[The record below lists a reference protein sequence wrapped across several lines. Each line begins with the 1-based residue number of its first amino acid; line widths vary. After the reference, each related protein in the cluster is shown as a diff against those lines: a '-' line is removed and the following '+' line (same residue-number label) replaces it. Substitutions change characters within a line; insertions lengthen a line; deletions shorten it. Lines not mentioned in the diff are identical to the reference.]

1 MLNIIITSTKSD
13 HITPIL
19 VQLHWLPVQ
28 HWIDLKTL
36 LLTGIA
42 LHNVAPTHLPDLLQ
56 EDRPCRSLRHPQLVF
71 TVPILCLSNM
81 GARALRTVGAR
92 ALSNV
97 GARALSNV
105 GARALRT
112 VGARQARAQIDPK
125 WCSSTSPC
133 ALVEKKCPFF
143 LEPNFFF
150 HSSIFLEYKLV
161 SLSSISPNVF

>member
-56 EDRPCRSLRHPQLVF
+56 EDRPCRSLRHPLLVF
-71 TVPILCLSNM
+71 TVPTSRLITVGARALSIVGARALSTV

-92 ALSNV
+92 ALN
-97 GARALSNV
+97 
-105 GARALRT
+105 
-112 VGARQARAQIDPK
+112 
-125 WCSSTSPC
+125 
-133 ALVEKKCPFF
+133 
-143 LEPNFFF
+143 
-150 HSSIFLEYKLV
+150 
-161 SLSSISPNVF
+161 